1 MINLRKT
8 LVVVLTIL
16 LSIPLFATPSQRK
29 LELLKGNSSSII
41 ENVLKRKNTR
51 NRSLKVENT
60 TPNAQTYAY
69 TWGTLDHEDGTT
81 WYFTQSF
88 VERSWYLESSEIV
101 IYNNDFEEM
110 AKINIEVPEDMNVND
125 ISPIYC
131 MTSQFFDTDEQSL
144 EIPVFVHAVDNGA
157 QINKVYIYNLAGEKV
172 QEYDTR
178 SMIYFTAD
186 NDYRRMLLVN
196 EINGEMI
203 VDVLSPAQ
211 GDAQPVSEHQFVIDQ
226 DLLYYSDGPALSYY
240 TLDGKPY
247 YSVAHFE
254 KPCMDG
260 IDMETYIPTQ
270 TPDNYLVI
278 KTYDQEYQMLDSLKV
293 SIAATDETATYG
305 FASLGMLTYSDVRLG
320 EFTGDNQRNYIIT
333 HYEYFAHSDE
343 FIFHFKV
350 YDQEGNHVK
359 TIVENTSSWLALS
372 NIEGCEEQM
381 AFVKIAN
388 NSQVFEMIDMPSC
401 NVAASLPAVIDGY
414 RISTNIDRYPV
425 GDSYQYVIGLAQA
438 DENANGEAI
447 ARIGWYNID
456 TTVDHYVEFNLG
468 KNAEGFTPYI
478 ASYVLDPYLFNTD
491 SKREYFYLAMNKRT
505 DGSEVLDKTLYLADE
520 DGKVLRTIKPE
531 NGDEI
536 EFSSGDIF
544 DYYTSSPKMVL
555 SFYNGEKDA
564 FEIQH
569 FNLPFDAF
577 TSGGDGSQDNPYVIT
592 TPAELAQMYNYPHAS
607 FVLGNDID
615 MSQYTRPYVAPA
627 EFGCTFDGNNY
638 FISNIKLNNSGL
650 FGILHHGTVKNLQL
664 QSPVLNIGDNNK
676 YISMGI
682 IANSSYR
689 ANIENVHI
697 YDACIYGNGDNRNS
711 VGGILGQGEYT
722 EINAVSMLRAN
733 DLYQINNFGGIVG
746 YMNSSNINAAVATG
760 RMDYGK
766 NFGGIASHVSCSD
779 IRNAHTEFALLLP
792 QASGG
797 IVGVL
802 DGGTFDATV
811 QYCYSTSYAYG
822 ELQEG
827 SPVHDFQ
834 DIVYTNI
841 DGTINGCV
849 GNDEMETNRAF
860 FEALGFAYGN
870 TLDAPWEGEGVPVLY
885 FENERNSTPVIEYVD
900 NGVIFNGTTVVVA
913 DAHKIA
919 LYNMQGQLVVTIQGT
934 TLDVSNI
941 AKGIYVVV
949 ATDAQSDHITRKIA
963 IQ

>member
-8 LVVVLTIL
+8 LAVVLTIL

-110 AKINIEVPEDMNVND
+110 AKINVEVPEDMNVND

-131 MTSQFFDTDEQSL
+131 MTSQFFDTDEQSV

-293 SIAATDETATYG
+293 SIVATDETATYG

-438 DENANGEAI
+438 DENAQGEAI

-544 DYYTSSPKMVL
+544 DYYTASPKMVL

-577 TSGGDGSQDNPYVIT
+577 TSGGNGSQDNPYVIT

-615 MSQYTRPYVAPA
+615 MSQYTRPYVAPV
-627 EFGCTFDGNNY
+627 EFMGSFDGNNY
-638 FISNIKLNNSGL
+638 FISNIQLNRSGL
-650 FGILHHGTVKNLQL
+650 FDHLHHAIIKNVQL
-664 QSPVLNIGDNNK
+664 QSPSLYIGENAIDMGVL
-676 YISMGI
+676 
-682 IANSSYR
+682 ANSSLD
-689 ANIENVHI
+689 ATIENVHI
-697 YDACIYGNGDNRNS
+697 YDAYIYGKAGNVNY
-711 VGGILGQGEYT
+711 VGGLVGNTFGT
-722 EINAVSMLRAN
+722 TINAVSMLRAF
-733 DLYQINNFGGIVG
+733 DLYSIDNFGGIVG
-746 YMNSSNINAAVATG
+746 SLESSSVNAAVATG
-760 RMDYGK
+760 EIDFCT
-766 NFGGIASHVSCSD
+766 NFGGIASSVDAKSS
-779 IRNAHTEFALLLP
+779 ISNAHTDFAVLLP
-792 QASGG
+792 YTSAGIAAKSSG
-797 IVGVL
+797 IVE
-802 DGGTFDATV
+802 
-811 QYCYSTSYAYG
+811 YCYTTSYAYG
-822 ELQEG
+822 ELDELNY
-827 SPVHDFQ
+827 PNHDYK
-834 DIVYTNI
+834 DMVYTNN
-841 DGTINGCV
+841 DGTVNGCV
-849 GNDEMETNRAF
+849 GGESIKNESRQF

-870 TLDAPWEGEGVPVLY
+870 SYDAPWMGEGVPVLY

-963 IQ
+963 IR